1 MFLKVFF
8 SELFTRD
15 KCALFLLPQV
25 KNYKELTTESDLQK
39 EVIRAGLSKLVVLK
53 LNGGLGTTMGC
64 TGPKSVISV
73 RNELTFL
80 DLTVQQIEV
89 RTAHMSKNQLF
100 FCTSAMTGL
109 ITHYTGPTYSEFGYN
124 EQISLD
130 QNN

>member
-25 KNYKELTTESDLQK
+25 KNYRELTAESDLQK

-89 RTAHMSKNQLF
+89 RTAHVSKNNFSSVHRQ
-100 FCTSAMTGL
+100 
-109 ITHYTGPTYSEFGYN
+109 
-124 EQISLD
+124 
-130 QNN
+130 